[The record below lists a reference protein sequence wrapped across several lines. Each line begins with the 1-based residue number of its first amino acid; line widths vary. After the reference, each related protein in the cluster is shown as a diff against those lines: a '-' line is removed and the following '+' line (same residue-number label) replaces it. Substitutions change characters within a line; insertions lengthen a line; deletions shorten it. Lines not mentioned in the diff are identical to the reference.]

1 MPCDLLHNGSPR
13 LAPKLNTI
21 YCMSK
26 IQLFAKLK
34 KEYDHY
40 YLSRQKI
47 IGVANDALANSKQ
60 AIFSLHRDN
69 IKEAEKLLLVAEK
82 KLSGLR
88 KYFNQNL
95 FLEDEG
101 AYRAAIEEYAEAKL
115 FWQVLTK
122 GKIDFIKDVNL
133 YFAGYLGGLC
143 DLTGELL
150 RKIILLATAEKF
162 KEAQK
167 LKDILSDIVAQM
179 IKFNLTGYLRNK
191 FDAAKHNLRKAEEV
205 LYDIKI
211 KSLR

>member
-1 MPCDLLHNGSPR
+1 
-13 LAPKLNTI
+13 
-21 YCMSK
+21 MSEV
-26 IQLFAKLK
+26 QLFSKLK

-40 YLSRQKI
+40 YLSRQRI
-47 IGVANDALANSKQ
+47 IGVANEALANAKQ
-60 AIFSLHRDN
+60 AIFSLHRDE
-69 IKEAEKLLLVAEK
+69 IKEAEKLLLTAEN
-82 KLSGLR
+82 KLSSLR

-115 FWQVLTK
+115 FWQIMTK
-122 GKIDFIKDVNL
+122 GKIDFIKNINL

-150 RKIILLATAEKF
+150 RKIVLSATAEKF

-167 LKDILSDIVAQM
+167 LKDIIADIIAQM

-205 LYDIKI
+205 LYDVKMR
-211 KSLR
+211 LH

>member
-1 MPCDLLHNGSPR
+1 
-13 LAPKLNTI
+13 
-21 YCMSK
+21 MSK
-26 IQLFAKLK
+26 VKLFSQLK

-47 IGVANDALANSKQ
+47 IGVANDALASSKQ
-60 AIFSLHRDN
+60 AIFSLHRDDL
-69 IKEAEKLLLVAEK
+69 KEAEKLLLTAEK
-82 KLSGLR
+82 KLSSLR

-101 AYRAAIEEYAEAKL
+101 AYRAAVEEYAEAKL
-115 FWQVLTK
+115 FWQVMTK
-122 GKIDFIKDVNL
+122 GKIDFIKNVNM

-167 LKDILSDIVAQM
+167 LKEIVADIVAQM

-205 LYDIKI
+205 LYDVKM
-211 KSLR
+211 RRH

>member
-1 MPCDLLHNGSPR
+1 
-13 LAPKLNTI
+13 
-21 YCMSK
+21 MSK
-26 IQLFAKLK
+26 IQLFSKLK

-47 IGVANDALANSKQ
+47 IGVANDALANAKQ
-60 AIFSLHRDN
+60 AIFSLHRDDR
-69 IKEAEKLLLVAEK
+69 KGAERLLLAAEK
-82 KLSGLR
+82 KLSSLR

-115 FWQVLTK
+115 FWQVMTK
-122 GKIDFIKDVNL
+122 GKIDFIKNINL

-150 RKIILLATAEKF
+150 RKIVLLATAEKF
-162 KEAQK
+162 EEAQK
-167 LKDILSDIVAQM
+167 LKEIIADIIAQM

-205 LYDIKI
+205 LYDVKM
-211 KSLR
+211 RRH

>member
-1 MPCDLLHNGSPR
+1 
-13 LAPKLNTI
+13 
-21 YCMSK
+21 MSK
-26 IQLFAKLK
+26 NQLFFKLK

-47 IGVANDALANSKQ
+47 IGVANDALTNAKQ
-60 AIFSLHRDN
+60 AIFSLHRDDL
-69 IKEAEKLLLVAEK
+69 KETEKLLLAAEK
-82 KLSGLR
+82 KLSSLR

-115 FWQVLTK
+115 FWQVMTK
-122 GKIDFIKDVNL
+122 GKIDFIKNINL

-167 LKDILSDIVAQM
+167 LKEIIADIIAQM

-205 LYDIKI
+205 LYDVKM
-211 KSLR
+211 RRY

>member
-1 MPCDLLHNGSPR
+1 
-13 LAPKLNTI
+13 
-21 YCMSK
+21 MSEV
-26 IQLFAKLK
+26 QLFSKLK

-40 YLSRQKI
+40 YLSRQRI
-47 IGVANDALANSKQ
+47 IGVANDALANAKQ
-60 AIFSLHRDN
+60 AIFSLHRDE
-69 IKEAEKLLLVAEK
+69 IKEAEKLLLTAEN

-115 FWQVLTK
+115 FWQVMTK
-122 GKIDFIKDVNL
+122 GKIDFIKNINL

-150 RKIILLATAEKF
+150 RKIILLATAERF

-167 LKDILSDIVAQM
+167 LKDIIADIIAQM

-191 FDAAKHNLRKAEEV
+191 FDAAKHNLRKAEEI
-205 LYDIKI
+205 LYDVKM
-211 KSLR
+211 RRH

>member
-1 MPCDLLHNGSPR
+1 
-13 LAPKLNTI
+13 
-21 YCMSK
+21 MSK
-26 IQLFAKLK
+26 TQLFSKLK

-60 AIFSLHRDN
+60 AIFALHRDDL
-69 IKEAEKLLLVAEK
+69 KGAEKLLLTAEK
-82 KLSGLR
+82 KLSSLR

-122 GKIDFIKDVNL
+122 GKIDFIKNVNL

-162 KEAQK
+162 KEAQR
-167 LKDILSDIVAQM
+167 LKEIIADIIAQM

-191 FDAAKHNLRKAEEV
+191 FDAAKHNLRKAEEI
-205 LYDIKI
+205 LYDVKM
-211 KSLR
+211 RQH